1 MRRGSFGDPVDHRW
15 THFLVELHYALS
27 LPGVGPALVGIIG
40 IAMTAMMISGLLA
53 HPNIFKDAFSFRV
66 GGPRRLQQVDI
77 HNRLSVWTSPFQ
89 LAIALTGA
97 FVGLSQIYGLTVAL
111 LFFGGDTT
119 AATRS
124 LFLQHDEPTGVDAP
138 LMKVA
143 DILERVRRS
152 IRSATDVPDD
162 SRAGTTAQA
171 VEIGMRVPRRIVW
184 AEFYLYDAQAIRR

>member
-1 MRRGSFGDPVDHRW
+1 VSGARSRRNELRAKAPLGEPVDHRW

-27 LPGVGPALVGIIG
+27 LPDVLGLLLVGIIG
-40 IAMTAMMISGLLA
+40 IAMTAMVISGLLA

-97 FVGLSQIYGLTVAL
+97 FIGLSQIYGLTIAA

-124 LFLQHDEPTGVDAP
+124 LFLQHDKPTGIAAP
-138 LMKVA
+138 LIKVG
-143 DILERVRRS
+143 DILERVR
-152 IRSATDVPDD
+152 AEHPDAHRC
-162 SRAGTTAQA
+162 S
-171 VEIGMRVPRRIVW
+171 
-184 AEFYLYDAQAIRR
+184 